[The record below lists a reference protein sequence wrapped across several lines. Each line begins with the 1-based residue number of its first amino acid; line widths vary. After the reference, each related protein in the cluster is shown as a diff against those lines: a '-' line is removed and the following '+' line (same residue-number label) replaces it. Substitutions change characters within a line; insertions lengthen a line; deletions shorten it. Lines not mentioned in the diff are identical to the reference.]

1 MSRYPTEPIPAAS
14 SRVELEETLVPDV
27 RGALTPAEMVDR
39 KLLALLPSG
48 PQQPPPR
55 RPPAVQT
62 ERIVARA
69 GRSAYHGTGR

>member
-1 MSRYPTEPIPAAS
+1 MSHFPTEPIAAAS
-14 SRVELEETLVPDV
+14 SRAEPEETLVPDV
-27 RGALTPAEMVDR
+27 RGKLTPAQMVDR
-39 KLLALLPSG
+39 KLLTLLPTG

-55 RPPAVQT
+55 RPPAAPP